1 IFLRRE
7 GTDKQG
13 SKGEHQED
21 PECQELHRQGA
32 RNRTPLGPG
41 VRWCSWKHWTTA
53 TTTEKCSIM
62 ATCFNSGAGAT
73 TASAVA
79 RSGGGSLSKGIGGP
93 LASVA
98 KTLVGA
104 EINGNDGS
112 SRGRYGIGEGG
123 TSASRENTVGLPKAP
138 MMNGAYSRR
147 GQGGMNTPPEQQQEH
162 LPPSPLGGA
171 DKASSANGSSTIRQT
186 PPPQS
191 TMSSTAERASS
202 TGVGG
207 DRREESVD
215 AAGEEEPGPRAC
227 EATQELPRLPRTPP
241 PPLDAATP
249 SSSSPPKQAGGGRS
263 STPSLNRAETQQAA
277 DREGRS
283 TPLPQ
288 VAAEAEPA
296 PPGPQEN
303 TPACVDLPALP
314 TLTLPPAPACSLS
327 SKPAPTTTTTAA
339 DAAACEEAQASR
351 KSAGVR
357 SGAADAAARPPD
369 RGDATRPPRATAA
382 AAASH
387 SVVAVSSCQ
396 NPPAAAAATAPA
408 PVAAASSIPPAEDAD
423 AAVTPAADMTS
434 SPPRAAKRARV
445 EAEGGDESGN
455 GSGKATGMDID
466 DGSVLGGSSDDD
478 SKRQGAWGEEAEGAE
493 RREAAGADANRPGA
507 GPEAGAASPLSD
519 GSRKRVRTVF
529 VVGAPPGEEIRPVA
543 AAVPEPLLQVPEVSE
558 ADVGKLILS
567 ETGAG
572 TLTGVVEAFEET
584 EDGLCAWTIRY
595 ENGDVARLGDC
606 GELHDDMCSYF
617 EFAGNAAA
625 SAAKHV
631 RTRHLPPLAQEEVRV
646 GFFKGKDMGSV
657 VGRRVSVF
665 REKILHEGWVT
676 KYVQPRR
683 DGEIDQWRVAFDAA
697 CESEPMDMD
706 SFELLRPLLLHVER
720 RIEQREVQWGHRK
733 VVVYMHRTGDS
744 SRPFTTLPGICASM
758 PTMTIESE
766 EQGQEGTSQQQQ

>member
-1 IFLRRE
+1 
-7 GTDKQG
+7 
-13 SKGEHQED
+13 
-21 PECQELHRQGA
+21 
-32 RNRTPLGPG
+32 
-41 VRWCSWKHWTTA
+41 
-53 TTTEKCSIM
+53 M
-62 ATCFNSGAGAT
+62 ATCLNSGAGAT

-79 RSGGGSLSKGIGGP
+79 RSGGGSLSKGVGGP
-93 LASVA
+93 LAPVA
-98 KTLVGA
+98 KTLAGA
-104 EINGNDGS
+104 GINGHDGR
-112 SRGRYGIGEGG
+112 SRGRCGIGEVGA
-123 TSASRENTVGLPKAP
+123 SASRENTVGLPKAP
-138 MMNGAYSRR
+138 TMNGARSRR
-147 GQGGMNTPPEQQQEH
+147 GQGGMNTPPEQRQEH

-171 DKASSANGSSTIRQT
+171 DKASSANGISTIRQT
-186 PPPQS
+186 PAPRC
-191 TMSSTAERASS
+191 TMSSTAETTSW

-207 DRREESVD
+207 DTREESVD
-215 AAGEEEPGPRAC
+215 AAGEAEPGPRAC
-227 EATQELPRLPRTPP
+227 ETTQELPRLPRPPP
-241 PPLDAATP
+241 PPLNAATP
-249 SSSSPPKQAGGGRS
+249 SSSSSLKPTGGGRS
-263 STPSLNRAETQQAA
+263 STPLLNRAEKQQAA

-303 TPACVDLPALP
+303 TPSCVDVPALP
-314 TLTLPPAPACSLS
+314 TLTLPPAPACSPS
-327 SKPAPTTTTTAA
+327 SKPAATTTTTAA

-351 KSAGVR
+351 KSAGIR

-369 RGDATRPPRATAA
+369 RRDATRPPGAAA
-382 AAASH
+382 AAASP

-396 NPPAAAAATAPA
+396 KPPAAAAAAATAAA
-408 PVAAASSIPPAEDAD
+408 PVAAASAIRPAEDAD
-423 AAVTPAADMTS
+423 AAVTPAADVTS
-434 SPPRAAKRARV
+434 SPPRAAKRVRV
-445 EAEGGDESGN
+445 EEEGGNGRDN
-455 GSGKATGMDID
+455 GSSRATGMDID
-466 DGSVLGGSSDDD
+466 SGSVLGGSSDDD
-478 SKRQGAWGEEAEGAE
+478 SKRQGAGGEEAEGAE
-493 RREAAGADANRPGA
+493 GREGDGVAAGSDANRPGA
-507 GPEAGAASPLSD
+507 GPEAGAASPPSD
-519 GSRKRVRTVF
+519 GSRKRVRTVV

-558 ADVGKLILS
+558 ADVGKLVLS

-584 EDGLCAWTIRY
+584 GDGLGAWTIRY
-595 ENGDVARLGDC
+595 ENGDVARLDDC

-625 SAAKHV
+625 AAAKHV
-631 RTRHLPPLAQEEVRV
+631 RTRHLPPRAQEEVRL
-646 GFFKGKDMGSV
+646 GLFKGKGMDSV

-665 REKILHEGWVT
+665 REKILYEGWVT
-676 KYVQPRR
+676 KYVQPTR

-697 CESEPMDMD
+697 CESQPMDMD

-733 VVVYMHRTGDS
+733 VVIYMHRTGDS